1 MATTARSDAITTR
14 SGGAAMTE
22 LVVTLDLDGVMDKAG
37 LMDRCARALR
47 LPGWF
52 GRNWDA
58 LADSLGDRT
67 LWPAGAAERGLLLV
81 VRDWRPYAKARPDEW
96 ETAEEVFA
104 EAAGRTPGLS
114 VALVLGGASA
124 LGGSSE

>member
-1 MATTARSDAITTR
+1 
-14 SGGAAMTE
+14 MTE
-22 LVVTLDLDGVMDKAG
+22 LVVTLDLDGVTDKAG

-47 LPGWF
+47 LPDWF

-67 LWPAGAAERGLLLV
+67 VWPEGAAERGLLLV

-96 ETAEEVFA
+96 ETAQEIFA
-104 EAAGRTPGLS
+104 EAADRTPALS
-114 VALVLGGASA
+114 VALA
-124 LGGSSE
+124 LGGSS